1 MSIPS
6 AQKAEVLIMSEQE
19 KIAKAWNN
27 QKRRERYRNNP
38 AREKRNRLHSYVN
51 VLMRE
56 GVLIPLET
64 VDDRGNKIP
73 RQSGGHDMYIL
84 KEGALS

>member
-1 MSIPS
+1 
-6 AQKAEVLIMSEQE
+6 MSEHE

-27 QKRRERYRNNP
+27 QKRRERYRDNP
-38 AREKRNRLHSYVN
+38 AREKRIRLRSYAN

-73 RQSGGHDMYIL
+73 RQISGHDVYVL
-84 KEGALS
+84 KEGVLS